1 MKRYKRHSIIA
12 AAMLT
17 AVVGS
22 AQAKES
28 YTTLSN
34 PTITEI
40 PKGALANKS
49 MEEVK
54 EIQEFFGVLENRI
67 KYQFPLPQ
75 TRYMWQNM
83 NRMYITADVLRGGQI
98 SDLALEYNPSIG
110 AIGFEKDGKTETV
123 NSHLDNYPVDAF
135 LVAHKGKIVFERY
148 NTMRPQDK
156 HIWMSSA
163 KVIGSTVMALLEQQ
177 GKVDIKKTVPHYL
190 PELKGTPWDKVTV
203 EHALDMANGL
213 DSTEHDEPV
222 HDTRT
227 NPKQPYYQWGV
238 TLGIFTNPDQKE
250 TDPYGVLRNMKYK
263 YPGHTSFEYNSIN
276 PFVINRINERVTGKP
291 MNELLSEMI
300 WSKIGAEHDMSVA
313 VSPQGYPMFF
323 GMVSSTLRDMARFGM
338 IFTPSWNKVSQER
351 IVPESVVKMIQ
362 STGKPEMFGKG
373 YVGKTML
380 NSFAGQGE
388 EGLTNRYQW
397 DAIFKDGDMYKG
409 GVGGQGLYVS
419 PSRDLVIT
427 WFSTGDGKNKE
438 ERMARAIA
446 MNFDIAK

>member
-17 AVVGS
+17 AFVGT

-110 AIGFEKDGKTETV
+110 SISFEKDGKTETV
-123 NSHLDNYPVDAF
+123 NSHLDNYPVDAL

-177 GKVDIKKTVPHYL
+177 GKVDIKKTVP
-190 PELKGTPWDKVTV
+190 TICQ
-203 EHALDMANGL
+203 N
-213 DSTEHDEPV
+213 
-222 HDTRT
+222 
-227 NPKQPYYQWGV
+227 
-238 TLGIFTNPDQKE
+238 
-250 TDPYGVLRNMKYK
+250 
-263 YPGHTSFEYNSIN
+263 
-276 PFVINRINERVTGKP
+276 
-291 MNELLSEMI
+291 
-300 WSKIGAEHDMSVA
+300 
-313 VSPQGYPMFF
+313 
-323 GMVSSTLRDMARFGM
+323 
-338 IFTPSWNKVSQER
+338 
-351 IVPESVVKMIQ
+351 
-362 STGKPEMFGKG
+362 
-373 YVGKTML
+373 
-380 NSFAGQGE
+380 
-388 EGLTNRYQW
+388 
-397 DAIFKDGDMYKG
+397 
-409 GVGGQGLYVS
+409 
-419 PSRDLVIT
+419 
-427 WFSTGDGKNKE
+427 
-438 ERMARAIA
+438 
-446 MNFDIAK
+446 